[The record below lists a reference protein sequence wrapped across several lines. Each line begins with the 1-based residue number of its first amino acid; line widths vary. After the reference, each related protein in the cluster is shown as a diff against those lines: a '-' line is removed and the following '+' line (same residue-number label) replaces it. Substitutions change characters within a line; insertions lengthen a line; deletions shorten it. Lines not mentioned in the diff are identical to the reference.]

1 MDFAYSLRTFPDF
14 SVNFPVFVG
23 CYPDFCTLEVG
34 RYDSGGMREW
44 VIQIPSIPILISV
57 FFSFHPYI

>member
-1 MDFAYSLRTFPDF
+1 MYSLRTFPGF

-34 RYDSGGMREW
+34 RYGHVSFAAGNTLLHKGLH
-44 VIQIPSIPILISV
+44 ILKLL
-57 FFSFHPYI
+57 H